1 MRSTLTSSSRCT
13 GAERA
18 GRGRWKSWALLV
30 LAPFAVACSDRTY
43 AGRAERHVGMVTQ
56 AAVETLRSAEDG
68 KGVQAALDRYAQA
81 IREAEA
87 FLAGQSS
94 YAQRSSYRKFQAL
107 LARHREFH
115 GLVEQQE
122 SAPHAAAATGENG
135 DERGHA
141 RAKSEWIQTM
151 NELLRE
157 SGELRGLLRRGE

>member
-18 GRGRWKSWALLV
+18 GRVRWKSWALLV
-30 LAPFAVACSDRTY
+30 LAPFGVACSDRTY
-43 AGRAERHVGMVTQ
+43 AGRAERHVGIVTQ

-68 KGVQAALDRYAQA
+68 KGVQGALERYAEA

-94 YAQRSSYRKFQAL
+94 YAHRGSYQKFQAL

-115 GLVEQQE
+115 GMVEQQG
-122 SAPHAAAATGENG
+122 SATHAAGTTGENG
-135 DERGHA
+135 QERDHA
-141 RAKSEWIQTM
+141 RAKPEWIQTM